1 MAYHHQPV
9 LVNEVLEYLNL
20 KPNDNVID
28 CTLGGGGHAE
38 NILERTGPHG
48 HLLALDRDPRALEAA
63 GLRLKKFSKRVTL
76 IQNSY
81 KNLPLLLAD
90 PPESGLNK
98 NKNYKKRFDL
108 GFAGLLLDL
117 GLSSA
122 QVSAEDGRGFSFQS
136 TEALDMRFG
145 PDTALTAAEIVNQ
158 WSKEDLIKIF
168 KEYGEEKFAK
178 SIAENIILFR
188 ARKLLTATSDLVKI
202 IEDSYPTSGRGHGQG
217 RKIHPATKVFQAL
230 RIAVNDELRVL
241 AGFLP
246 QALEALAPGGRLV
259 VISYHSLEDRIV
271 KHFFNQEAKDCL
283 CPKEIPVCVCGHQ
296 ARLKILTKKPV
307 TPSTE
312 EISKNSRSRSA
323 KLRAAEKV

>member
-188 ARKLLTATSDLVKI
+188 ARKLLTFLSDI
-202 IEDSYPTSGRGHGQG
+202 R
-217 RKIHPATKVFQAL
+217 
-230 RIAVNDELRVL
+230 
-241 AGFLP
+241 
-246 QALEALAPGGRLV
+246 PG
-259 VISYHSLEDRIV
+259 
-271 KHFFNQEAKDCL
+271 
-283 CPKEIPVCVCGHQ
+283 
-296 ARLKILTKKPV
+296 
-307 TPSTE
+307 
-312 EISKNSRSRSA
+312 SRSRQENSSGD
-323 KLRAAEKV
+323 

>member
-1 MAYHHQPV
+1 M
-9 LVNEVLEYLNL
+9 
-20 KPNDNVID
+20 
-28 CTLGGGGHAE
+28 
-38 NILERTGPHG
+38 
-48 HLLALDRDPRALEAA
+48 
-63 GLRLKKFSKRVTL
+63 
-76 IQNSY
+76 
-81 KNLPLLLAD
+81 
-90 PPESGLNK
+90 
-98 NKNYKKRFDL
+98 
-108 GFAGLLLDL
+108 
-117 GLSSA
+117 
-122 QVSAEDGRGFSFQS
+122 
-136 TEALDMRFG
+136 
-145 PDTALTAAEIVNQ
+145 
-158 WSKEDLIKIF
+158 IKIF

-246 QALEALAPGGRLV
+246 QALEALAPGGRLM

-312 EISKNSRSRSA
+312 EISKNPRSRSA

>member
-9 LVNEVLEYLNL
+9 LINEVLEYLNL

>member
-1 MAYHHQPV
+1 M
-9 LVNEVLEYLNL
+9 
-20 KPNDNVID
+20 
-28 CTLGGGGHAE
+28 
-38 NILERTGPHG
+38 
-48 HLLALDRDPRALEAA
+48 
-63 GLRLKKFSKRVTL
+63 
-76 IQNSY
+76 
-81 KNLPLLLAD
+81 AD

>member
-188 ARKLLTATSDLVKI
+188 ARKLLTATSALVKI

>member
-312 EISKNSRSRSA
+312 EISKNPRSRSA